1 MLTPEE
7 HSPEPDLPREALTP
21 LRSTAASSS
30 SGCRPT
36 PSSAIETPSSSR
48 LSLGSA
54 SGSSAGASSAPRC
67 ALKRKAPPTDE
78 WKNSSEW
85 ASTQSLKQALAQ
97 QFSQDA
103 QIALE
108 AKVVVPIVGDPSRVY
123 ETVRKLH
130 LQQCLEREKKTN
142 PDATVRE
149 LRGKVRTAFARLT
162 KKARADLCLLGAD
175 QEKDADHKL
184 DLTNRAK
191 LLHLQIESET
201 GEVAAKRK
209 WLCSKSFLLTLH
221 DDEWSFTRGEPF
233 VDLEEAVEWLR
244 KNEKANNAWQ
254 QWVKHWG
261 ETAKFLG
268 LVACT
273 SAAEVCTETFS
284 QCKGASVKMHLHV
297 FGHAKNKMHHY
308 SPQSARCVFQR
319 KIPWSN
325 CVPGINFRDFSR
337 AGMKEAESDNKNVW
351 AGHYYLSCQAKLGSV
366 FVQSTHRAF
375 KGYAV
380 QPQWVTKWV
389 QAVVFVVIM
398 FCFDASVTFYG
409 LPPNVVL
416 IMLSPTIFLY
426 CALSVP

>member
-1 MLTPEE
+1 MSNMSSRHAPVWLAV
-7 HSPEPDLPREALTP
+7 LFALAAWWH
-21 LRSTAASSS
+21 LGAQQHDVGFVGNAASKPKAAGSLTS
-30 SGCRPT
+30 L
-36 PSSAIETPSSSR
+36 SAVDK
-48 LSLGSA
+48 
-54 SGSSAGASSAPRC
+54 
-67 ALKRKAPPTDE
+67 ALKNRMTSVQKTSKLTDAMRLVAAAKIRKAQDGVAKARPFSDE
-78 WKNSSEW
+78 L
-85 ASTQSLKQALAQ
+85 QSMIKGLVKR
-97 QFSQDA
+97 FKGSG
-103 QIALE
+103 LE
-108 AKVVVPIVGDPSRVY
+108 AELPMLRVPEKV
-123 ETVRKLH
+123 
-130 LQQCLEREKKTN
+130 
-142 PDATVRE
+142 
-149 LRGKVRTAFARLT
+149 
-162 KKARADLCLLGAD
+162 
-175 QEKDADHKL
+175 
-184 DLTNRAK
+184 
-191 LLHLQIESET
+191 
-201 GEVAAKRK
+201 
-209 WLCSKSFLLTLH
+209 
-221 DDEWSFTRGEPF
+221 
-233 VDLEEAVEWLR
+233 
-244 KNEKANNAWQ
+244 NNVWQ

-273 SAAEVCTETFS
+273 SAAEICTETFS

-337 AGMKEAESDNKNVW
+337 AGTGKEAESDNKNVW

-416 IMLSPTIFLY
+416 IMLSPTIFCIALY
-426 CALSVP
+426 LSLSR